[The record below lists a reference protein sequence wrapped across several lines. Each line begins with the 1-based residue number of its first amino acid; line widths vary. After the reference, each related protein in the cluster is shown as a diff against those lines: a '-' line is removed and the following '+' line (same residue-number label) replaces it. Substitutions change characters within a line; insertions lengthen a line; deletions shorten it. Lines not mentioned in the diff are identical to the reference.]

1 MVSPPIVGESLKGFS
16 AWCQKVAQLV
26 KIIGEGRLSAAIIYN
41 GVDRLERTV
50 VQAKKS
56 FTHIVVNEE
65 DDVVI
70 QAGTQPAPS
79 SEKDAP
85 ASDSRSEG
93 SEAVAQSP
101 ARPDASDAGDG
112 KAVSKR
118 TERAKAA
125 KDKEYRETTL
135 DDLSGSPMSVT
146 QKVIIGL
153 CLVGVIA
160 AVVYCVAF
168 MG

>member
-85 ASDSRSEG
+85 AADSRSEG

-101 ARPDASDAGDG
+101 ARSDASDAGDG

-118 TERAKAA
+118 T
-125 KDKEYRETTL
+125 DKEYRETSL

>member
-1 MVSPPIVGESLKGFS
+1 MLSPPIVGESLKGFS

-79 SEKDAP
+79 SEKGAP
-85 ASDSRSEG
+85 AADSRSEG

-101 ARPDASDAGDG
+101 ARPDASDAAR